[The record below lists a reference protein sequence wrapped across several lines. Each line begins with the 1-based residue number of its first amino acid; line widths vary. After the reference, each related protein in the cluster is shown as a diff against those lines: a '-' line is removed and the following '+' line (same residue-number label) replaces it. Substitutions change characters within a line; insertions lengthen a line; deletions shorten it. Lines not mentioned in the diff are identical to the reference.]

1 MLLNSCDS
9 NTHSDLFK
17 NIHEGDMSSQR
28 LERLPAILL
37 KPVPLFIL
45 RPIAQQVTTR
55 IAQKHP
61 HLFARLG
68 KHTKTKYLIKPTN
81 IPLVALLIP
90 DENKPTMQ
98 IFKATQIPKYDAVIE
113 GKFLFLL
120 SMLDGV
126 HDGDALFFNRALSI
140 GGDTEAVVCL
150 RNALDDVEGS
160 VASDIAD
167 VFGVVGRSVLSFL
180 RQKEA

>member
-1 MLLNSCDS
+1 MHNSI
-9 NTHSDLFK
+9 NSDLFK
-17 NIHEGDMSSQR
+17 NIYEDKMSNQR
-28 LERLPAILL
+28 FERLPAILL
-37 KPVPLFIL
+37 KSVPLSVL
-45 RPIAQQVTTR
+45 RPIAQHITVK
-55 IAQKHP
+55 IAKKHP

-68 KHTKTKYLIKPTN
+68 KHTQTKYLIKPTN
-81 IPLVALLIP
+81 IPLVALLVP
-90 DENKPTMQ
+90 DQDKPTMQ
-98 IFKATQIPKYDAVIE
+98 IFKNTQIPEYDAVIE

-126 HDGDALFFNRALSI
+126 HDGDALFFNRALTI

-167 VFGVVGRSVLSFL
+167 VFGVAGRSVLSFL
-180 RQKEA
+180 RQKEV

>member
-1 MLLNSCDS
+1 MHNGVNFKLIGNIYEGEGMS
-9 NTHSDLFK
+9 NHRFEK
-17 NIHEGDMSSQR
+17 
-28 LERLPAILL
+28 LPAILL
-37 KPVPLFIL
+37 KPVPLFVL
-45 RPIAQQVTTR
+45 RPIAQHITTK
-55 IAQKHP
+55 IGKKHS

-68 KHTKTKYLIKPTN
+68 KHTQTRYLIKPTN

-90 DENKPTMQ
+90 DQDKPTMQ
-98 IFKATQIPKYDAVIE
+98 IYKDTQIPAHDAVIE

-120 SMLDGV
+120 SMLDGAS
-126 HDGDALFFNRALSI
+126 DGDALFFNRALTI

-167 VFGVVGRSVLSFL
+167 VFGVAGRSILSFL
-180 RQKEA
+180 RQREV